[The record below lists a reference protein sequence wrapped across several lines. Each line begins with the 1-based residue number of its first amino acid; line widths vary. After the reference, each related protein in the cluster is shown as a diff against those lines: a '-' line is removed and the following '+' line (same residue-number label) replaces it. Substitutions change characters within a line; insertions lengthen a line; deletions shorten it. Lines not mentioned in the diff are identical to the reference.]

1 MFANRLNASTK
12 HTAHVLAALGDKTR
26 LLLVARLAAGE
37 PLSISRLSAGTRMTR
52 QAVTKHLHVL
62 EKAGVANGRRR
73 GREHRWELNPTQL
86 REVRRQL
93 DRIAG
98 QWDDALA
105 RLKASVESGRRV

>member
-1 MFANRLNASTK
+1 MFAYRLSGLTR

-37 PLSISRLSAGTRMTR
+37 PLSISRLASGTRMTR

-62 EKAGVANGRRR
+62 EKAGVAKGRRH
-73 GREHRWELNPTQL
+73 GREHRWELNPAQL
-86 REVRRQL
+86 REVRQQL
-93 DRIAG
+93 DRIAS

-105 RLKASVESGRRV
+105 RLKTSLERGR